1 MQTGRRSF
9 GRFRIRMISP
19 SRLSY
24 LSGAASVMDLAGSST
39 SVDHSPSS
47 GIRVYISST
56 DAELLASD
64 RLALEQ
70 DSRAACKEGLERSI
84 AQRH

>member
-1 MQTGRRSF
+1 
-9 GRFRIRMISP
+9 MISP

-39 SVDHSPSS
+39 SADHSPSS
-47 GIRVYISST
+47 GIRDYISST

-70 DSRAACKEGLERSI
+70 DSRVACKEFLERFI
-84 AQRH
+84 AQRD